1 MSVKGGLDNNQITIN
16 PTTYQSQ
23 RGGNPTLSYNLF
35 MEIVVGILF
44 IFMWGFHSEIT
55 KQRDRIDELEDKLKR
70 ITGETKE
77 YDEFGPLGD
86 D

>member
-1 MSVKGGLDNNQITIN
+1 
-16 PTTYQSQ
+16 
-23 RGGNPTLSYNLF
+23 

-70 ITGETKE
+70 ITGETNE